1 MHNDSIY
8 DSIFRVHKI
17 IKVNTEIKTKLR
29 YLDNKSN
36 AFNFTHYNI
45 YVVLQAGMFLSLK
58 DILQIA
64 KADNNNKRKFL
75 CFYTELST
83 TLC

>member
-1 MHNDSIY
+1 MHLIS
-8 DSIFRVHKI
+8 H
-17 IKVNTEIKTKLR
+17 
-29 YLDNKSN
+29 
-36 AFNFTHYNI
+36 THNI

-75 CFYTELST
+75 LFLYWVIYN
-83 TLC
+83 LC